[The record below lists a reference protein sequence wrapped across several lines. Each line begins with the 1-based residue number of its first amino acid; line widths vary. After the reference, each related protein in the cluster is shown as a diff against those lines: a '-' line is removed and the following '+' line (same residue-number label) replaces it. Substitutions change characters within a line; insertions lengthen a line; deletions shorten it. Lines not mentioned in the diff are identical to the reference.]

1 MMKYVNVH
9 KDIFLNFFKFF
20 MVLVKYLLYNHF
32 IFENGENFSIKDIF
46 LKLTTLF
53 YSHSLTFMKLF
64 TIFLQSLRV
73 FTIFKGILSLL

>member
-1 MMKYVNVH
+1 MEYVNDH

-46 LKLTTLF
+46 LKLF
-53 YSHSLTFMKLF
+53 YSHSLTFMILF
-64 TIFLQSLRV
+64 K
-73 FTIFKGILSLL
+73 IFKGFYNL

>member
-32 IFENGENFSIKDIF
+32 IFENGEMFSIKDIF
-46 LKLTTLF
+46 L
-53 YSHSLTFMKLF
+53 
-64 TIFLQSLRV
+64 IFR
-73 FTIFKGILSLL
+73 TIFKKFIQNI